1 MMIHIYFAT
10 VHKQRSMIPLKKKTQ
25 HDEEPQRILC
35 IHSSIA
41 FRYLYLAI
49 QRFLF
54 IDKIGISIDTVD
66 LDFVMELAVMR

>member
-10 VHKQRSMIPLKKKTQ
+10 VHKQRSMIPLKKKKTQ

-54 IDKIGISIDTVD
+54 ID
-66 LDFVMELAVMR
+66 